1 MAENKASK
9 LFLISSVVLGLLA
22 AVVSFAYLSQAT
34 GAERGPKYRIIVAKH
49 DLRENSTL
57 DPTRDFDEMEVP
69 ARMTKLVNLSI
80 KPEDATGYK
89 NQRVNRR
96 ILAGTPIMIAD
107 MVVAADLEIKGD
119 SRALSIPVK
128 GAQALSG
135 LLIPGDHVK
144 LLVTTPVIR
153 ARRSTTDPVG
163 PAQFE
168 TTQVLPDP
176 LKVLAVGSRLARTR
190 VQISVQDQYESSSS
204 GESESQ
210 KTVTLEVTEDQ
221 ANTILSATGAGQL
234 PVTLLLC
241 PAPAPASAGTDH

>member
-1 MAENKASK
+1 MPENKASK

-22 AVVSFAYLSQAT
+22 AVVSFAYLNQAT
-34 GAERGPKYRIIVAKH
+34 SSDRGPKYRIIVAKH

-69 ARMTKLVNLSI
+69 VRMTALITRGI
-80 KPEDATGYK
+80 KPEDAASYK

-96 ILAGTPIMIAD
+96 ILAGTPIMLAD

-144 LLVTTPVIR
+144 LLVTTPTIR
-153 ARRSTTDPVG
+153 PRRSATEPAM

-168 TTQVLPDP
+168 TTQVLPEA

-190 VQISVQDQYESSSS
+190 LQISVQDQYESSSS
-204 GESESQ
+204 GESDAQ
-210 KTVTLEVTEDQ
+210 KTITLEVTEAQ
-221 ANTILSATGAGQL
+221 ATAILSQTGAGQL

-241 PAPAPASAGTDH
+241 PPTPK